1 MLCLEGPLNPDQKD
15 TEQASLLA
23 HSPFHKT
30 IPESSP
36 QMRQM
41 WMYLGTGEET
51 PINYFLPLSDPADE
65 APNDETNE
73 NIIQNDRPAV
83 NHEPTHSGNGS

>member
-1 MLCLEGPLNPDQKD
+1 
-15 TEQASLLA
+15 
-23 HSPFHKT
+23 
-30 IPESSP
+30 
-36 QMRQM
+36 M